1 MRLLVCTLVKAFR
14 HGGVLFLVIFVLHQN
29 NRSQMEPRITVK
41 EKAKQTQQEKKSV
54 EKKSV
59 EKKLTAEDIAES
71 IKRGFA
77 EVKLIQE
84 GKIKPKTLKEFL
96 NEL

>member
-1 MRLLVCTLVKAFR
+1 
-14 HGGVLFLVIFVLHQN
+14 
-29 NRSQMEPRITVK
+29 MEPRTTVK
-41 EKAKQTQQEKKSV
+41 EKAKQTQQEKKNI
-54 EKKSV
+54 